1 MKLSHRP
8 TQHLPCYFILLTL
21 FFIGAPAAAQ
31 TTPAAP
37 EEPTV
42 SVDGPSDQAIAQ
54 RLREVYTTIP
64 GLEEVQVGVDGGVAQ
79 LSGTTRNATDR
90 ENAVSLAE
98 RIEGVIYVVDNLEQE
113 TNLRKTLAP
122 ALERIQSYLTD
133 IVAYL
138 PLLLVA
144 LLILF
149 LFILLARLI
158 STWEAPFRR
167 LGVNPLLQNLLKQL
181 VRAVV
186 IIVGLLVALDILGAT
201 AVVTAVLGTA
211 GVAGVA
217 IGFAFRDIVE
227 NYLAGILMS
236 VRQPFAVNDL
246 IKLEDYEGKVIRLT
260 SRDMVLMTLDGNHVR
275 IPNATIF
282 NGVITNYTRNPRRQ
296 FNFTV
301 GVDVEEDLS
310 YVQSL
315 GIEALRAM
323 TGVMNDPTPFAR
335 VEELGD
341 FNVIVRFFGWVDQRH
356 ADYYKVRS
364 EAVRIVKAALDEA
377 DVLMPEPITNV
388 RLQRVPESMSL
399 EAASPDE
406 AEKQTSPKPAPHT
419 LSALEQGTQ
428 GDVSVDRQLDA
439 QIEEELASDEPNLL
453 EDER

>member
-1 MKLSHRP
+1 M
-8 TQHLPCYFILLTL
+8 
-21 FFIGAPAAAQ
+21 
-31 TTPAAP
+31 
-37 EEPTV
+37 
-42 SVDGPSDQAIAQ
+42 
-54 RLREVYTTIP
+54 
-64 GLEEVQVGVDGGVAQ
+64 
-79 LSGTTRNATDR
+79 
-90 ENAVSLAE
+90 
-98 RIEGVIYVVDNLEQE
+98 
-113 TNLRKTLAP
+113 
-122 ALERIQSYLTD
+122 
-133 IVAYL
+133 
-138 PLLLVA
+138 
-144 LLILF
+144 
-149 LFILLARLI
+149 
-158 STWEAPFRR
+158 
-167 LGVNPLLQNLLKQL
+167 
-181 VRAVV
+181 
-186 IIVGLLVALDILGAT
+186 
-201 AVVTAVLGTA
+201 VTAVLGTA

-315 GIEALRAM
+315 GVEALRAM

-388 RLQRVPESMSL
+388 RLQRVPENMSL
-399 EAASPDE
+399 EAASLDDE
-406 AEKQTSPKPAPHT
+406 EKQTSPKPAPHT

-428 GDVSVDRQLDA
+428 ADVSVDRQLDA
-439 QIEEELASDEPNLL
+439 QIKEELASDEPNLL
-453 EDER
+453 E

>member
-1 MKLSHRP
+1 MKPPRHPIQRLTHLS
-8 TQHLPCYFILLTL
+8 ILFLTL
-21 FFIGAPAAAQ
+21 LFVNAPAAAQ

-98 RIEGVIYVVDNLEQE
+98 RLEGVIYVVDNLEQE

-122 ALERIQSYLTD
+122 ALERIQSYLSD
-133 IVAYL
+133 IVAYS

-246 IKLEDYEGKVIRLT
+246 IKLEDHEGKVIRLT

-315 GIEALRAM
+315 GVEASPRHDRRDERPDALRPRRR
-323 TGVMNDPTPFAR
+323 TR
-335 VEELGD
+335 
-341 FNVIVRFFGWVDQRH
+341 RFQRH
-356 ADYYKVRS
+356 R
-364 EAVRIVKAALDEA
+364 ALFW
-377 DVLMPEPITNV
+377 L
-388 RLQRVPESMSL
+388 
-399 EAASPDE
+399 
-406 AEKQTSPKPAPHT
+406 
-419 LSALEQGTQ
+419 G
-428 GDVSVDRQLDA
+428 
-439 QIEEELASDEPNLL
+439 
-453 EDER
+453 

>member
-1 MKLSHRP
+1 MFVFTP
-8 TQHLPCYFILLTL
+8 TIF
-21 FFIGAPAAAQ
+21 ASANAQ
-31 TTPAAP
+31 ETPTTPK
-37 EEPTV
+37 EPTV
-42 SVDGPSDQAIAQ
+42 SVNGPSDEAIAQ
-54 RLREVYTTIP
+54 RLREVYATIP
-64 GLEEVQVGVDGGVAQ
+64 GLEEVQVSVEGGVVQ
-79 LSGTTRNATDR
+79 LSGTTRNAADR
-90 ENAVSLAE
+90 ESAASLAE
-98 RIEGVIYVVDNLEQE
+98 RLEGVFYVVDNLEQE

-122 ALERIQSYLTD
+122 ALTRIRSYLTD
-133 IVAYL
+133 LVAYS
-138 PLLLVA
+138 PLLIVA
-144 LLILF
+144 LLIVL

-158 STWEAPFRR
+158 SNWNAPFNR
-167 LGVNPLLQNLLKQL
+167 LGVNPLLQNLIKQL
-181 VRAVV
+181 VRTVV
-186 IIVGLLVALDILGAT
+186 ILIGLLVALDILGAT

-236 VRQPFAVNDL
+236 IRQPFAVNDL
-246 IKLEDYEGKVIRLT
+246 IKLEDYEGKVVRLT

-310 YVQSL
+310 YVQEL
-315 GIEALRAM
+315 GIEALRVM

-341 FNVIVRFFGWVDQRH
+341 FNVIVKFFGWVDQRH

-364 EAVRIVKAALDEA
+364 EAVRLVKAALDEA

-388 RLQRVPESMSL
+388 RLQRVPDFKSL
-399 EAASPDE
+399 EEAASPD
-406 AEKQTSPKPAPHT
+406 AEKRSTSKPEPR
-419 LSALEQGTQ
+419 SLEVVKQGAQ
-428 GDVSVDRQLDA
+428 ADVSVDTQLDA
-439 QIEEELASDEPNLL
+439 QIEEELRSDEPNLL